1 MGAKKLYEEQLM
13 KIVSSLPEEKLLLLV
28 KQAEILYNEDEKL
41 TTAKLKLNEALSK
54 ARRILKN
61 YDGSTEAFAKRK
73 AEEKLLD
80 F

>member
-1 MGAKKLYEEQLM
+1 MGARKLYEEQLT

-28 KQAEILYNEDEKL
+28 KQAEVLYNEDDKL
-41 TTAKLKLNEALSK
+41 IAAKSKLNDALTK
-54 ARRILKN
+54 ARNIFKN
-61 YDGSTEAFAKRK
+61 YDGSTEAFAKWK